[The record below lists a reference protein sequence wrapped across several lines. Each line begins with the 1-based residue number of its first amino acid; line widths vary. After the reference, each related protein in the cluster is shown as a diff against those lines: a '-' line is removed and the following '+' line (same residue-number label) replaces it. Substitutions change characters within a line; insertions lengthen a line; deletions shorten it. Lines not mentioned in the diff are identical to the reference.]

1 MTDYKKKFMYILG
14 PERILDFL
22 GMHFDAA
29 VGSICHEVFNFI
41 QIGPVH
47 TV

>member
-1 MTDYKKKFMYILG
+1 MTNKKVYVLG
-14 PERILDFL
+14 PERILELL

-29 VGSICHEVFNFI
+29 VVSICHEVFNFI